1 MSFDML
7 KLERTKMIHNGE
19 KVKQTFSKEEM
30 DGRNRKLR
38 AFMAEAEKELIGFAE
53 RELNALIEYDRK
65 NGTGYLKTYRQ
76 YLYSDGNLTETSDAL
91 YIHRNTLI
99 KRLKKIEILLEK
111 DIRDP
116 FVKTEGINAFFVLD
130 YYGTSL
136 NGLS

>member
-1 MSFDML
+1 MHFISRL
-7 KLERTKMIHNGE
+7 P
-19 KVKQTFSKEEM
+19 
-30 DGRNRKLR
+30 
-38 AFMAEAEKELIGFAE
+38 AEAEKELIGFAE